1 MPIIFYVLIIS
12 YVLAINVYGVL
23 ILKFQ
28 KTAREEDDD
37 YTKISDTRL
46 FFTGLLGGAVGIFVF
61 MFIYKYKLTNFY
73 MMVFM
78 PVFIALNVY
87 IIYTF
92 FTRGF
97 GVFIA

>member
-1 MPIIFYVLIIS
+1 MPIIFYILIIS
-12 YVLAINVYGVL
+12 YFLAINVYGVL

-46 FFTGLLGGAVGIFVF
+46 FLTGLLGGSIGIFVF
-61 MFIYKYKLTNFY
+61 MFIYKYKLTNFF

-78 PVFIALNVY
+78 PVFIALNAY
-87 IIYTF
+87 IIYSF
-92 FTRGF
+92 FANGF
-97 GVFIA
+97 GMFVV